1 MLNEILH
8 IDENKVTLKAN
19 NAQPKVPPS
28 DQSYNLF
35 ADEDEFLRQNRYS
48 NYGEVAS
55 SIQEFL
61 ERVSQ
66 KKKSTQ
72 DVKSFEDMK
81 KVLDALPEMRRESSN
96 LNKHYEL
103 IEEIIKKVKQRK
115 LLEVGEVEQTLLAK
129 DAKGDS
135 FKAILELSEQ
145 GIETF
150 DFLRLVILFS
160 LKYES
165 DSRCSQLQAR
175 LREKVGAEVRLA
187 HRSRATRSR

>member
-1 MLNEILH
+1 M
-8 IDENKVTLKAN
+8 
-19 NAQPKVPPS
+19 
-28 DQSYNLF
+28 
-35 ADEDEFLRQNRYS
+35 RQNRYS

-61 ERVSQ
+61 ERVSM

-72 DVKSFEDMK
+72 DVKNFEDMK
-81 KVLDALPEMRRESSN
+81 KVLDSLPEMRRESSN

-135 FKAILELSEQ
+135 FKAIMELSEQ

-150 DFLRLVILFS
+150 DFLRLCILFN
-160 LKYES
+160 LKYEG
-165 DSRCSQLQAR
+165 DSRSSQLMAR
-175 LREKVGAEVRLA
+175 LREKVGGEVSQGN
-187 HRSRATRSR
+187 RSKATPSK